1 MSDWDGKERRREPQ
15 RRRNSEDRRNA
26 ERAARETVPR
36 RDPERRG
43 RRGTD

>member
-1 MSDWDGKERRREPQ
+1 MSEWDGKERRRGSS

-26 ERAARETVPR
+26 ERTARDTVPR
-36 RDPERRG
+36 RDPERPG